1 MQIGEA
7 RHGEV
12 VVLRPDASLASTA
25 EAALLDGRLRL
36 LMDGGTRGLV
46 LDCSEVEALG
56 SAAVRVLLR
65 ASRKLAAGGGRLL
78 LVSASER
85 LRRALAVSGFDQD
98 FAVAS
103 DLPEALATASAG
115 LAPVGDADAALCAT
129 LLRVLG
135 APALPAPSEADR
147 QALLGLREAVLRAL
161 VS

>member
-65 ASRKLAAGGGRLL
+65 AARKLAAGGGCLL
-78 LVSASER
+78 LVSPSER
-85 LRRALAVSGFDQD
+85 LRRALAVSGFDKD

-103 DLPEALATASAG
+103 DLSEALATASAG
-115 LAPVGDADAALCAT
+115 LVPAGDTT
-129 LLRVLG
+129 LSAQILRVLG
-135 APALPAPSEADR
+135 APVLPAPSETDR
-147 QALLGLREAVLRAL
+147 QALVGLREAVLRAL
-161 VS
+161 LS